1 MISNEIRNP
10 FDQSKQSSKTINLD
24 GNEICVISYEDLIIN
39 KKAVDRD
46 IDRTDIKELKKRH
59 KK

>member
-10 FDQSKQSSKTINLD
+10 FDQSDQPSKTINLD

-46 IDRTDIKELKKRH
+46 IDRIDIKELKKRH